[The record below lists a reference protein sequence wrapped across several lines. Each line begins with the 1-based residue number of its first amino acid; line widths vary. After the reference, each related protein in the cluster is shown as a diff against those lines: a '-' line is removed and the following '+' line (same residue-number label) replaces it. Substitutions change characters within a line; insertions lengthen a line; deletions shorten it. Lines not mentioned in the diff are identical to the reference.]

1 MFNSIQFNSVRRF
14 SGLYSIQM
22 RENTDQKNSECELSS
37 RSENDDIAKTFD
49 DIFTIVFSN
58 LNIPHY
64 QDLFIDSD

>member
-1 MFNSIQFNSVRRF
+1 M
-14 SGLYSIQM
+14 G
-22 RENTDQKNSECELSS
+22 ENTDQKNFECELSS